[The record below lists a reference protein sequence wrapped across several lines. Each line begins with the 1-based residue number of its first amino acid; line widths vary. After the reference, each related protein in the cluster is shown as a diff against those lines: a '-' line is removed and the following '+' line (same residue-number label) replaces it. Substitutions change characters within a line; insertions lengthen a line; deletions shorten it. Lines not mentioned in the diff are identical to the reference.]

1 MTVAKLRPQLKPLR
15 WRMNEATALPPT
27 TEGVKAEASSHRT
40 MLEVARLSV
49 NSPRA
54 KIRSL
59 AT

>member
-1 MTVAKLRPQLKPLR
+1 
-15 WRMNEATALPPT
+15 MNEATALPPT
-27 TEGVKAEASSHRT
+27 TEGVKAEANSHKT

>member
-1 MTVAKLRPQLKPLR
+1 MTVAKLRPQLRPLR

-27 TEGVKAEASSHRT
+27 TEGVKADANSQRT
-40 MLEVARLSV
+40 MLDAARFSV

>member
-1 MTVAKLRPQLKPLR
+1 MTVAKLRPQLRPLR

-27 TEGVKAEASSHRT
+27 TEGVKAEANSHKT